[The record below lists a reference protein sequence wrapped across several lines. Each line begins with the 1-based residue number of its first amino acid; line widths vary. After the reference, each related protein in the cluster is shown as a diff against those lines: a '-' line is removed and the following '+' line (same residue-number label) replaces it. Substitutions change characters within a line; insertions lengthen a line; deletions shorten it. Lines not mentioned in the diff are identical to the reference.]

1 MASETIAS
9 AGWAKG
15 LCFKSLNNRNSKD
28 ENSGACFCPI
38 GLRSNAFDQYQCC
51 SCCIVQ
57 EKREEVFEE
66 APFSAG
72 SEGA

>member
-15 LCFKSLNNRNSKD
+15 LFFKSLNNRNSKD
-28 ENSGACFCPI
+28 KNSRRVFLI
-38 GLRSNAFDQYQCC
+38 RMRSNAFDQYQCC
-51 SCCIVQ
+51 SRCIVQ